1 MKVEIGVYAP
11 KFGGFGSNNITKAL
25 LNREF
30 GILCNVASEDG
41 SFRSDFI
48 LSLDEAKDMVSKL
61 QLSLSS
67 AKEISKE

>member
-1 MKVEIGVYAP
+1 MKVETGVYAS
-11 KFGGFGSNNITKAL
+11 KFTGVNNITKAL
-25 LNREF
+25 LTKEF

-41 SFRSDFI
+41 TFRSDFI
-48 LSLDEAKDMVSKL
+48 LSLDEAKDMIGKL